1 MIELII
7 LKVDLD
13 QEVFLHKSVGF
24 SIGNFYN
31 TKQEHAFN
39 FYVYHNCII
48 MMWLHQFVNIFW
60 GCYWDQSWWCR
71 WWWLHDVIKNFKL
84 RLLTVELDILVKNCQ
99 DAQILAS
106 SFKVIPLKKK
116 VIKQIFLNLI
126 HLSVPYLMSVSK
138 NTINKIGC
146 CACLGDIMGQ
156 TYSTYAYTGTYYMRH
171 FIVKVHFAA
180 VNGSKSF

>member
-1 MIELII
+1 MI
-7 LKVDLD
+7 
-13 QEVFLHKSVGF
+13 
-24 SIGNFYN
+24 
-31 TKQEHAFN
+31 
-39 FYVYHNCII
+39 
-48 MMWLHQFVNIFW
+48 
-60 GCYWDQSWWCR
+60 
-71 WWWLHDVIKNFKL
+71 DVIKNFQL

-126 HLSVPYLMSVSK
+126 HLNVPYLMSVSK

-156 TYSTYAYTGTYYMRH
+156 TYSTYACTGTYYMRH